1 MIKVEN
7 SDDKKYMALIGK
19 YKTARLSNPKD
30 ANKYLKAAMAL
41 KKRGNVSEDVVL
53 GSGYL

>member
-1 MIKVEN
+1 MEN
-7 SDDKKYMALIGK
+7 SEDRKYMALMGK
-19 YKTARLSNPKD
+19 YKTARLSNPED
-30 ANKYLKAAMAL
+30 ANRFLKAAMAL